1 MTGCNYRMITFKG
14 DPDQIAER
22 FNGWAY
28 RVGDIEIINIRYI
41 NYYGIV
47 VFYKKLTPTKCN
59 KESSTPKEMY
69 TKYMREKDP
78 LTIFDPLIDRLDE
91 EESV

>member
-1 MTGCNYRMITFKG
+1 MTGCNYRMIAFKG
-14 DPDQIAER
+14 DPDQIEEK

-28 RVGDIEIINIRYI
+28 RVGDIEIIDIRYI
-41 NYYGIV
+41 NYYGIIV
-47 VFYKKLTPTKCN
+47 VYKKLTPTKCG
-59 KESSTPKEMY
+59 KESSTPKEMH

-91 EESV
+91 GESV

>member
-41 NYYGIV
+41 DYYGIV

-59 KESSTPKEMY
+59 KETYSHD
-69 TKYMREKDP
+69 DP
-78 LTIFDPLIDRLDE
+78 LTDRLNK